1 MFTGVNSG
9 KRHHVPPSDNQQ
21 SPRSTGRVLLEAI
34 QNNPLLVINADAVLT
49 LAVPSQRLKM
59 IARQCSN
66 VSEHNGRIQP
76 I

>member
-1 MFTGVNSG
+1 
-9 KRHHVPPSDNQQ
+9 
-21 SPRSTGRVLLEAI
+21 VLLEAI